1 MKKKRVHLICNAHI
15 DPIWQWDWQE
25 GASAV
30 LSTFRSAVNLADRYD
45 YIFCHNEVTAYKYV
59 EEYAPELFEKIQNLV
74 KAGKWRIIGGWY
86 LQPDDNMPMGESFVR
101 QIQMGFDY
109 FREKFGTTPTTA
121 FNVDAFGHT
130 RGLVQILKKCGQ
142 DSLIACRPHTDEIDI
157 EENIFIW
164 KGFDDSEIKVYR
176 SPDGYNSPLGTTAE
190 MILKKLECR
199 ENEDVTCVMWGVGN
213 HGGGPS
219 GKDLGDIE
227 KLLQDQSQYEMF
239 HSTPE
244 AFFAELNPTYT
255 VDKSLHISMPG
266 CYTSSICVKQK
277 HLELENE
284 LYLAEMMS
292 AVASAKGLMSYPREK
307 LYSCFED
314 LLTGEFHD
322 VLPGSSIKAGEDNG
336 LMLFNHG
343 LLDATRIK
351 TAAYFALCKE
361 QPAAKDGEYPI
372 VVFNPHPYELTDNVE
387 CEFMLAD
394 QNWSVTDVSHILLKD
409 GEKDVPYQVIK
420 EESNLNLDWRKR
432 IVFQAKL
439 PPMSLK
445 RYSVYIETVPVA
457 KQKRTDSLVFDNGH
471 KYVEIDRHTG
481 LLKSYRIDGTE
492 YVKNG
497 FSLTMFDD
505 NPDPWA
511 MSKEQLKR
519 LGTNPEPFAL
529 SAAPNGVFGS
539 MQSIQVIEDG
549 DIYLGI
555 EAFFEKEHSKARV
568 EYRIYKNTD
577 DVDVNITLFF
587 NDMNK
592 MVKLAIPV
600 INSGKVIG
608 QTAFGTD
615 TLFDDG
621 QEVISHRFTAVK
633 SGEKYV
639 AVLDKSRYG
648 GHFEDGTLYLSLVR
662 GTTYCAH
669 PIEDRML
676 IPDDRYT
683 KKMDQGEHNYF
694 FRLSVCDEIEL
705 DRKANEFNRKPYAVN
720 VFPLGEMD
728 AEKDFTVSVSNKNIS
743 LVTIKKS
750 DKRDGYI
757 LRLINNYKDSQ
768 EAQIAVGAATETVV
782 FTKYEV
788 KTLFYD
794 GKLHQL
800 DLMEI

>member
-30 LSTFRSAVNLADRYD
+30 LSTFRSAANLADKYD

-59 EEYAPELFEKIQNLV
+59 EEYAPELFQKIQNLV

-109 FREKFGTTPTTA
+109 FREKFGITPTTA

-142 DSLIACRPHTDEIDI
+142 DSLIVCRPHTDEIDI
-157 EENIFIW
+157 PENIFVW
-164 KGFDDSEIKVYR
+164 QGFDGSEIKVYR
-176 SPDGYNSPLGTTAE
+176 SPDGYNSPLGTTAQT
-190 MILKKLECR
+190 ILSKLPCR
-199 ENEDVTCVMWGVGN
+199 ENEDVTCIMWGVGN

-219 GKDLGDIE
+219 DKDLGDISE
-227 KLLQDQSQYEMF
+227 LIQDHSRYEMF

-244 AFFAELNPTYT
+244 AFFAELNPTCT
-255 VDKSLHISMPG
+255 VDKSLYISMPG

-284 LYLAEMMS
+284 LYLAEIMS
-292 AVASAKGLMSYPREK
+292 ALASAKELMTYPKEK

-314 LLTGEFHD
+314 LLNGEFHD

-336 LMLFNHG
+336 LMLFQHG
-343 LLDATRIK
+343 LLDATRMK
-351 TAAYFALCKE
+351 TKAYFALCKE
-361 QPAAKDGEYPI
+361 QPAAKEGEYPI
-372 VVFNPHPYELTDNVE
+372 VVFNPHPYPLTENVE
-387 CEFMLAD
+387 CEFVLAD
-394 QNWSVTDVSHILLKD
+394 QNWSTTDVSRILVKD
-409 GEKDVPYQVIK
+409 GERIIPYQVIK

-432 IVFQAKL
+432 IIFEADL

-445 RYSVYIETVPVA
+445 RYSVYIETVPVE
-457 KQKRTDSLVFDNGH
+457 KPVLTDSLVFDNGH
-471 KYVEIDRHTG
+471 KYVEIDKLTG

-492 YVKNG
+492 YIQNG

-511 MSKEQLKR
+511 MGKDQLKR
-519 LGTNPEPFAL
+519 VGTNPAPFSL
-529 SAAPNGVFGS
+529 SPAPSGVFHS
-539 MQSIQVIEDG
+539 MRSIQVIEDG

-555 EAFFEKEHSKARV
+555 EAFFEKENSKARV
-568 EYRIYKNTD
+568 EYRIYKNRD
-577 DVDVNITLFF
+577 DVDVNVTLFLG
-587 NDMNK
+587 DANK
-592 MVKLAIPV
+592 MIKLAVPV
-600 INSGKVIG
+600 FGSGKVIG
-608 QTAFGTD
+608 QTAFGTEE
-615 TLFDDG
+615 LFTDG
-621 QEVISHRFTAVK
+621 REMISHRFTAVE
-633 SGEKYV
+633 SGKKFV
-639 AVLDKSRYG
+639 AIFDKSRYG

-669 PIEDRML
+669 PIEDRKL
-676 IPDDRYT
+676 IPDDRFT
-683 KKMDQGEHNYF
+683 KKMDQGEHNYS
-694 FRLSVCDEIEL
+694 FRVSVCDEIDL

-728 AEKDFTVSVSNKNIS
+728 TENEFTVSVSNQNIS
-743 LVTIKKS
+743 LVTMKKS
-750 DKRDGYI
+750 DKRDGYL
-757 LRLINNYKDSQ
+757 LRLINNYKDTQ
-768 EAQIAVGAATETVV
+768 ETTLTVGKATQNVT
-782 FTKYEV
+782 FTKYQV
-788 KTLFYD
+788 KTFFYD
-794 GKLHQL
+794 GMLQEL
-800 DLMEI
+800 DMMEI